1 MNTNTSFR
9 RSVLRLAI
17 PVALQSML
25 QASFGAVD
33 QIMIGQL
40 GSVSVA
46 GVGLAGKFSSVA
58 SVIVAAVGSAAG
70 IMISQ
75 YLGQK
80 NAAAVRRSFFTN
92 LLLALGIAGL
102 FTALCVLLPGPV
114 MGLYTRDA
122 ATARAA
128 ADYLAIVSVSF
139 LPMAGATLLSTLFRC
154 LERPALPLL
163 AGIASAVLNT
173 ALNALLIFGKWGLA
187 PMGARGAAVATA
199 IAQLANL
206 MLMLLMLRALSRRT
220 PGAGA
225 RPERAAIRFDW
236 RAYAAMLLPLLIC
249 EVVWSLGENVYAAI
263 YGHMGTASSAAMTL
277 LNPIQGIMIGALC
290 GLAQAAGVLVGK
302 RLGGGDPD
310 GAYLAAR
317 RLLAYGA
324 AGAAALSALIALCSR
339 AYVEIFQV
347 EPAVKQLTRQVLLA
361 YALVAPFKVLN
372 MILGSGILRS
382 GGKTQY
388 VMLIDLVGTWGF
400 GVPLGLIAAFALKWP
415 VPRVYFLL
423 SLEECVRFG
432 ISMRVFHRKKW
443 MQRLVAPVAEGT

>member
-290 GLAQAAGVLVGK
+290 GLTQAAGVLVGK
-302 RLGGGDPD
+302 RLELRRSPGPD
-310 GAYLAAR
+310 R
-317 RLLAYGA
+317 RIRPQM
-324 AGAAALSALIALCSR
+324 AGS
-339 AYVEIFQV
+339 
-347 EPAVKQLTRQVLLA
+347 
-361 YALVAPFKVLN
+361 
-372 MILGSGILRS
+372 
-382 GGKTQY
+382 
-388 VMLIDLVGTWGF
+388 
-400 GVPLGLIAAFALKWP
+400 LGLFPPLPGGMRPLRHFDARVSPKKVDAAPGGPSRRGHVSRPVRAANRSLPRPAQPPLAL
-415 VPRVYFLL
+415 PRAGQGRSINKKGRAAQNVRPSL
-423 SLEECVRFG
+423 SDTGKNARQ
-432 ISMRVFHRKKW
+432 I
-443 MQRLVAPVAEGT
+443 